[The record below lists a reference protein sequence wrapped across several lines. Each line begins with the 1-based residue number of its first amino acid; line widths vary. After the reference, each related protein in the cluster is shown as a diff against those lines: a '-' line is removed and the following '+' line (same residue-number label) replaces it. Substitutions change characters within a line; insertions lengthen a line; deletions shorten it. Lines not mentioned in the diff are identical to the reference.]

1 MNPGM
6 NHSETMQLSVREVRM
21 IVERILLAARLPQ
34 GFIPDVRDAIMYSH
48 AMGLGGLSL
57 FQQRFVA
64 AAPLPHSPATMEG
77 DTLDGGDN
85 HAWMVAPS
93 ALDFA
98 VASHRN
104 GGGAL
109 TVTNVRDVAELKLL
123 EGFAGRYGASAQVTL
138 KNDDTGT
145 VQVTGAGSVPDDILE
160 NVLAAGMPVPRAL
173 WQELYAFSHKA
184 LAKDSVV
191 SRRHAGPVMVDA
203 EGRVH
208 GRDDDDSDFAFLF
221 PDAGAKPVREQA

>member
-1 MNPGM
+1 MSHG
-6 NHSETMQLSVREVRM
+6 ETMQLSVREVRM

-34 GFIPDVRDAIMYSH
+34 GFIPDVRDAVMYSH

-64 AAPLPHSPATMEG
+64 APPLPYSPATIAG
-77 DTLDGGDN
+77 DTLDGGGN

-93 ALDFA
+93 AIDFA
-98 VASHRN
+98 IAARRTN
-104 GGGAL
+104 GGAL
-109 TVTNVRDVAELKLL
+109 TIRNVRDIAELKLL
-123 EGFAGRYGASAQVTL
+123 EGFAGRYGASAQVTF
-138 KNDDTGT
+138 NDDDTA
-145 VQVTGAGSVPDDILE
+145 VVRVTGDRDVPDSILE
-160 NVLAAGMPVPRAL
+160 NMLANGMPVPRAL

-184 LAKDSVV
+184 LAKDSAV

-221 PDAGAKPVREQA
+221 PDAGGEAVREKA

>member
-1 MNPGM
+1 MS
-6 NHSETMQLSVREVRM
+6 HSETMQLSVREVRM

-57 FQQRFVA
+57 FQQTFVA
-64 AAPLPHSPATMEG
+64 APPLPHSPATIAG
-77 DTLDGGDN
+77 DMLDGGAN

-93 ALDFA
+93 AIDFA
-98 VASHRN
+98 IASHRT
-104 GGGAL
+104 GGGVL
-109 TVTNVRDVAELKLL
+109 TVRNVSDTAELKLL
-123 EGFAGRYGASAQVTL
+123 EGFAGRYGASAQITL
-138 KNDDTGT
+138 KDEDTAI
-145 VQVTGAGSVPDDILE
+145 VHVTADSDMPDSILE
-160 NVLAAGMPVPRAL
+160 NVLATGMPVPRAL
-173 WQELYAFSHKA
+173 WQELYAFSHNA

-221 PDAGAKPVREQA
+221 PDAGGKAVREQA

>member
-1 MNPGM
+1 MSHN
-6 NHSETMQLSVREVRM
+6 ETMQLSVREVRM

-34 GFIPDVRDAIMYSH
+34 GFIPDVRDAVMYSH

-64 AAPLPHSPATMEG
+64 APSGSLSPLTMEG
-77 DTLDGGDN
+77 ETLDGGGN

-93 ALDFA
+93 AVDFA
-98 VASHRN
+98 IASHRT

-109 TVTNVRDVAELKLL
+109 TVRNVRDIAELKLL

-138 KNDDTGT
+138 KDEDTAI
-145 VQVTGAGSVPDDILE
+145 VRVTSDGDVPDSILE
-160 NVLAAGMPVPRAL
+160 NVLAAGMPVPHAL

-184 LAKDSVV
+184 LAKDSAV

-221 PDAGAKPVREQA
+221 PDAGGKAVREQA

>member
-1 MNPGM
+1 MS
-6 NHSETMQLSVREVRM
+6 HSETMQLSVREVRM

-34 GFIPDVRDAIMYSH
+34 GVIPDVRDAIMYSH

-64 AAPLPHSPATMEG
+64 APPLPYSFASKAG
-77 DTLDGGDN
+77 DTLNGGGN

-93 ALDFA
+93 AIDFA
-98 VASHRN
+98 IAAHRTN
-104 GGGAL
+104 GGAL
-109 TVTNVRDVAELKLL
+109 TIRNVRDVAELKLL

-138 KNDDTGT
+138 KDGATA
-145 VQVTGAGSVPDDILE
+145 VVHVTADRDVPDSILD
-160 NVLAAGMPVPRAL
+160 NVLAAGMPVPHAL
-173 WQELYAFSHKA
+173 WQELYAFSHNA

-221 PDAGAKPVREQA
+221 PDAGAKAVREQA

>member
-1 MNPGM
+1 MSQ
-6 NHSETMQLSVREVRM
+6 SETMQLSVREVRM

-34 GFIPDVRDAIMYSH
+34 GFIPDVRDAVMYSH

-57 FQQRFVA
+57 FQQRFVTVPSL
-64 AAPLPHSPATMEG
+64 PLSSMTMEG
-77 DTLDGGDN
+77 DTLDGGGN

-93 ALDFA
+93 AIDFA
-98 VASHRN
+98 IATHQN
-104 GGGAL
+104 GGGML
-109 TVTNVRDVAELKLL
+109 MVRNVSDIAELKLL

-138 KNDDTGT
+138 KDKDIAIVSVTQNDNASD
-145 VQVTGAGSVPDDILE
+145 AILDKA
-160 NVLAAGMPVPRAL
+160 LATGMPVPHAL
-173 WQELYAFSHKA
+173 WHELYAFSHKA
-184 LAKDSVV
+184 LAKDSAV

-221 PDAGAKPVREQA
+221 PDAGAKAVREQA

>member
-1 MNPGM
+1 MS
-6 NHSETMQLSVREVRM
+6 HSETMQLSVREVRM

-64 AAPLPHSPATMEG
+64 APPVPYSPARIAG
-77 DTLDGGDN
+77 DRLDGGGN

-93 ALDFA
+93 AIDFA
-98 VASHRN
+98 VASHRTN
-104 GGGAL
+104 GGAL
-109 TVTNVRDVAELKLL
+109 TISNVRDIGELKLL
-123 EGFAGRYGASAQVTL
+123 EGFAGRYGASAQITL
-138 KNDDTGT
+138 KDEDTAI
-145 VQVTGAGSVPDDILE
+145 VHVTADGDVPDSILE
-160 NVLAAGMPVPRAL
+160 NVLTTGMPVPHAL
-173 WQELYAFSHKA
+173 WQELYAFSHNA
-184 LAKDSVV
+184 LAKDSVA

-221 PDAGAKPVREQA
+221 PDTGVKAVREQA